1 MYENIGQN
9 EEQFTLEEILI
20 FFTGAKIIPPLG
32 FPRKARLYHS
42 DVNMY
47 PETSTCGLWIS
58 LPTKHAD
65 YSIFKS
71 AMIFGIRYDESFS
84 ET

>member
-1 MYENIGQN
+1 VSCYCVFRI

-20 FFTGAKIIPPLG
+20 FFIGADLISPLG

-47 PETSTCGLWIS
+47 LETSTCGL
-58 LPTKHAD
+58 
-65 YSIFKS
+65 
-71 AMIFGIRYDESFS
+71 G
-84 ET
+84 